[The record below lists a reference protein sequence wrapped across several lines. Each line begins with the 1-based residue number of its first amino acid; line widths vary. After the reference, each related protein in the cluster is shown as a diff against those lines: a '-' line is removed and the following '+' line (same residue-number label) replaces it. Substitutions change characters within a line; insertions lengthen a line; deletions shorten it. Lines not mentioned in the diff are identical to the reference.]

1 MVFYTVICYVVY
13 SSDRSFGRGNLHF
26 YMYVRVSIRM
36 IKSAYL
42 KLGLFL
48 RSQFTDHLETKSIQR
63 AFKVTESIC
72 RSPKYF
78 VLLEIKLPL
87 FQELLSL
94 PGEREVPGPAAGL
107 QAGSGQGAG

>member
-1 MVFYTVICYVVY
+1 
-13 SSDRSFGRGNLHF
+13 
-26 YMYVRVSIRM
+26 M

-48 RSQFTDHLETKSIQR
+48 RSQFTDYSETKSIQR

-87 FQELLSL
+87 FQELLSM

-107 QAGSGQGAG
+107 QAGSGQGA